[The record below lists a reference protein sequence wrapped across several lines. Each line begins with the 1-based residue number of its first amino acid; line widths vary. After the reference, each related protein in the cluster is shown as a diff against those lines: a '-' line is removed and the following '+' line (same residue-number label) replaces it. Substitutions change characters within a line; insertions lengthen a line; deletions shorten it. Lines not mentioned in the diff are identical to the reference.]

1 MSEGLVRSF
10 AVMTTG
16 GRDFN
21 DVKVVW
27 QTLDAVHAQI
37 TIGRLIH
44 GACGWDADKPKTQ
57 TFQRLAGADGL
68 VDWWGRNKS
77 IDVVRVPARWGALGR
92 SAGPRRNTEMVAMRP
107 DLCIAFPGGPGTNGA
122 IRLADGAGVPV
133 LSSSDILKGGH
144 LWLQKLGLNEV
155 AARAAD
161 GGA

>member
-1 MSEGLVRSF
+1 MNTCFVRGF
-10 AVMTTG
+10 VVMTTG
-16 GRDFN
+16 GRDFD

-37 TIGRLIH
+37 TIGKLIH
-44 GACGWDADKPKTQ
+44 GACGWDADKPKAQ
-57 TFQRLAGADGL
+57 TFQGLAGADGL

-92 SAGPRRNTEMVAMRP
+92 SAGPRRNAEMVDMRP
-107 DLCIAFPGGPGTNGA
+107 ELCIAFPGGPGTNGA